1 MLRAGVGMSCVIA
14 VVFGSKS
21 ELKFRQGSAR
31 NLFMSANLL
40 QVPPTRTNVYLW
52 VEYLG
57 RGSNLETEFCNF
69 RLPQLLRLVS
79 RESDCNKLDIYVE
92 IIVFGSN
99 IDTGELKIWLESGFQ
114 CETVDSYGV
123 YNHYQKG

>member
-1 MLRAGVGMSCVIA
+1 MA
-14 VVFGSKS
+14 
-21 ELKFRQGSAR
+21 
-31 NLFMSANLL
+31 ANLL
-40 QVPPTRTNVYLW
+40 QVPPTRTNGYLW
-52 VEYLG
+52 VEYL
-57 RGSNLETEFCNF
+57 RVGSNLERQFRNF

-79 RESDCNKLDIYVE
+79 RESDCNKLDIHVE

-114 CETVDSYGV
+114 CETVDSCGV